1 MATFPSYACVM
12 LEGYEEKASYNVLRT
27 QMDSGL
33 AKQRARNSLPIVTRN
48 VRIKVSNKT
57 DKGLF
62 DAWVKTDLSG
72 GVGWFTY
79 IDPVDGV
86 SKQARFISGEV
97 SWTSPGVVWIASA
110 EMETLG

>member
-1 MATFPSYACVM
+1 M

-33 AKQRARNSLPIVTRN
+33 AKQRARNSLPIVSRK
-48 VRIKVSNKT
+48 VQIRVSNKT
-57 DKGLF
+57 DKALF
-62 DAWVKTDLSG
+62 DTWVKTDLTG

-79 IDPVDGV
+79 VDPLDGA
-86 SKQARFISGEV
+86 SKQARFTSGDI

>member
-1 MATFPSYACVM
+1 M

-62 DAWVKTDLSG
+62 DAWIKTDLSG

-79 IDPVDGV
+79 VDPVDGV